1 MKAAKNSIKSAR
13 WVCSI
18 PGVALGCL
26 IFFAGNILA
35 EDYAFSNSLAQAALA
50 EKRGD
55 MPTAIRL
62 FTEAERRESANAAGL
77 CLLARRYCDL
87 TYLTNSTATHKE
99 LVGRALACALQAVKV
114 DSNNATAHACVAVC
128 YAKSC
133 ADADIK
139 TRLAYSRRFKLEAE
153 KTIALDPT
161 QDVAYYLLGRWHY
174 GVANM
179 GLVSWA
185 LVKVVYGGM
194 PEASNA
200 EAIANFKKAIALAP
214 NRIMH
219 HAGLAM
225 VYDATGEMKLEI
237 AELEKCR
244 ALKPTVP
251 EDQDAQRDAEKKLA
265 ELRQ

>member
-1 MKAAKNSIKSAR
+1 MRPPKNSITSAGFGG
-13 WVCSI
+13 SI
-18 PGVALGCL
+18 LGVALGCL
-26 IFFAGNILA
+26 LFFAGNMLA
-35 EDYAFSNSLAQAALA
+35 EDYSFSNSLAQAAVA

-55 MPTAIRL
+55 LPTAIKL
-62 FTEAERRESANAAGL
+62 FAEAEQHESTNAASL
-77 CLLARRYCDL
+77 CVLARRYCDL
-87 TYLTNSTATHKE
+87 TYATNSTAAHKE

-139 TRLAYSRRFKLEAE
+139 TRLAYSRLFKLEAE

-185 LVKVVYGGM
+185 FVKVVYGGM
-194 PEASNA
+194 PKASNA

-225 VYDATGEMKLEI
+225 VYDATGETKLEI
-237 AELEKCR
+237 AELQKCR
-244 ALKPTVP
+244 VLKPTGP
-251 EDQDAQRDAEKKLA
+251 EDEDAQRDAEKKLA
-265 ELRQ
+265 ELRP

>member
-1 MKAAKNSIKSAR
+1 MRAAKNSIKSA
-13 WVCSI
+13 CFGGSI
-18 PGVALGCL
+18 LGIALGCL
-26 IFFAGNILA
+26 LLFAGNILA
-35 EDYAFSNSLAQAALA
+35 EDFSFSNSLAQAALA

-55 MPTAIRL
+55 IATAIKL
-62 FTEAERRESANAAGL
+62 FTEAEQRESTNAASL
-77 CLLARRYCDL
+77 CVLARRYCDL
-87 TYLTNSTATHKE
+87 TYATNSTAGHKE

-139 TRLAYSRRFKLEAE
+139 TRLAYSRLFKLEAE
-153 KTIALDPT
+153 KTVALDPT

-179 GLVSWA
+179 GLVSSA
-185 LVKVVYGGM
+185 FVKVVYGGM
-194 PEASNA
+194 PKASNA
-200 EAIANFKKAIALAP
+200 EAIANFKKAIALVP
-214 NRIMH
+214 DRIMH

-225 VYDATGEMKLEI
+225 VYDATGETKLEI

-244 ALKPTVP
+244 ALKPTGH
-251 EDQDAQRDAEKKLA
+251 EDEDAQRDAEKKLA
-265 ELRQ
+265 ELRP

>member
-1 MKAAKNSIKSAR
+1 MRAAKYKISSTR
-13 WVCSI
+13 FGC
-18 PGVALGCL
+18 PFLGLALGCL
-26 IFFAGNILA
+26 LFFAGNILA
-35 EDYAFSNSLAQAALA
+35 EDYSFTNSLAQAALA
-50 EKRGD
+50 QKRGD
-55 MPTAIRL
+55 MPTAIKL
-62 FTEAERRESANAAGL
+62 FTEAEQRESTNAASL

-87 TYLTNSTATHKE
+87 TYATNSPAMHKE

-139 TRLAYSRRFKLEAE
+139 TRLAYSRLFKLEAE
-153 KTIALDPT
+153 KTVALDPT

-185 LVKVVYGGM
+185 FVKVVYGGM
-194 PEASNA
+194 PKASNA

-214 NRIMH
+214 DRIMH
-219 HAGLAM
+219 HAGLAL
-225 VYDATGEMKLEI
+225 VYDATGETKLEI

-244 ALKPTVP
+244 ALKPTGP
-251 EDQDAQRDAEKKLA
+251 EDEDAQRDAEKKLA
-265 ELRQ
+265 ELR

>member
-1 MKAAKNSIKSAR
+1 MKNRIKSD
-13 WVCSI
+13 SFGFLI
-18 PGVALGCL
+18 LGVALGCL
-26 IFFAGNILA
+26 FFFAGHIRA
-35 EDYAFSNSLAQAALA
+35 EDYSFSNSLAQAALA

-55 MPTAIRL
+55 IPTAINL
-62 FTEAERRESANAAGL
+62 FTEAEQWESTNAVSL
-77 CLLARRYCDL
+77 CVLARRYCDL
-87 TYLTNSTATHKE
+87 TYAPNSTVRHKE

-114 DSNNATAHACVAVC
+114 DSNNATAHASVAVC

-133 ADADIK
+133 ADVDVK
-139 TRLAYSRRFKLEAE
+139 TRLAYSRLFKLEAE

-179 GLVSWA
+179 GLVSRA
-185 LVKVVYGGM
+185 FVKVVYGGM
-194 PEASNA
+194 PKASNA

-214 NRIMH
+214 DRIMH

-225 VYDATGEMKLEI
+225 VYEATGETKLEI

-244 ALKPTVP
+244 ALKPTGH
-251 EDQDAQRDAEKKLA
+251 EDEDAQRDAEKKLA
-265 ELRQ
+265 ALRQ